1 MKYLVLLLVVVGV
14 LWLARSRA
22 GKLSRR
28 GDPAGK
34 PPQPP
39 QPPQPQTMVSCMH
52 CGVHLP
58 RDDAVDG
65 AQGPYCS
72 EAHRLAHGDRR

>member
-1 MKYLVLLLVVVGV
+1 MKYLVLLLVIVGV
-14 LWLARSRA
+14 LWFARA
-22 GKLSRR
+22 GRR
-28 GDPAGK
+28 PKRGAEPGPPPAAR
-34 PPQPP
+34 PV
-39 QPPQPQTMVSCMH
+39 VSCTH

-58 RDDAVDG
+58 RDEAISG

>member
-14 LWLARSRA
+14 LWFARSRA

-28 GDPAGK
+28 SDPPGK
-34 PPQPP
+34 
-39 QPPQPQTMVSCMH
+39 PPQPQTMVSCVH

-58 RDDAVDG
+58 RGDAIDG

>member
-14 LWLARSRA
+14 LWFARSRA

-28 GDPAGK
+28 GEPPAK
-34 PPQPP
+34 PPQA
-39 QPPQPQTMVSCMH
+39 QAMISCVH

-58 RDDAVDG
+58 RDDAIAG
-65 AQGPYCS
+65 AQGLYCS
-72 EAHRLAHGDRR
+72 EAHRLAQGDRR

>member
-14 LWLARSRA
+14 LWFARSRA
-22 GKLSRR
+22 
-28 GDPAGK
+28 AGK
-34 PPQPP
+34 PARRGPPGKPPPVQP
-39 QPPQPQTMVSCMH
+39 MVSCAH

-65 AQGPYCS
+65 ANGLYCS